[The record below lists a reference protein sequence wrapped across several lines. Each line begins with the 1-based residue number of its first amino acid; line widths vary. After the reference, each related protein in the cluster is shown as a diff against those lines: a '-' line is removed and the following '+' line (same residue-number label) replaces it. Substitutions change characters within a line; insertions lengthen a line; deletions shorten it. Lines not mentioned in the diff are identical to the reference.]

1 MRGLLA
7 AGTALFIMTSA
18 NAAEISVCIK
28 MENDLDRLACYDKI
42 SGRTPLITPAKDVA
56 GKWQLRTT
64 TSKLTDDKNITL
76 FLASEE
82 TVNCGWNRGDKID
95 LILRCQE
102 KKTSMYFNT
111 GCHMTSSDYND
122 YGDVTYRL
130 DSDKAR
136 KVGMAE
142 STDNKALG
150 LWSGGKSIPVIKQML
165 GKDEMVVRMTPYGQ
179 SPFTATFKI
188 TGLSE
193 AIEPLRKECNW

>member
-1 MRGLLA
+1 
-7 AGTALFIMTSA
+7 
-18 NAAEISVCIK
+18 
-28 MENDLDRLACYDKI
+28 
-42 SGRTPLITPAKDVA
+42 
-56 GKWQLRTT
+56 
-64 TSKLTDDKNITL
+64 
-76 FLASEE
+76 
-82 TVNCGWNRGDKID
+82 
-95 LILRCQE
+95 
-102 KKTSMYFNT
+102 KTSLYINT

-165 GKDEMVVRMTPYGQ
+165 SKDEMVVRMTPYGQ

-188 TGLSE
+188 AGLSD
-193 AIEPLRKECNW
+193 AIKPLREECKW